1 VAFVAEAAVGDT
13 TCLATEYQEVRTVEA
28 FPLRLADVV
37 PAVGVGEQPGRVAR
51 AVTDTVGD
59 VFPRWLSAYGLDG
72 VGLRGGR
79 FTSTG
84 LDRVRFRLTG
94 LRYVTD
100 LKVTGSMTWDR
111 ATGAIEAEVR
121 FIGGA
126 SGRLTVAWTD
136 YDTHAM
142 ATVSGTIDGE
152 AVDLILPA
160 P

>member
-1 VAFVAEAAVGDT
+1 DHA
-13 TCLATEYQEVRTVEA
+13 
-28 FPLRLADVV
+28 
-37 PAVGVGEQPGRVAR
+37 GRAAR

-59 VFPRWLSAYGLDG
+59 VFPRWLSALGFDG

-84 LDRVRFRLTG
+84 LDQVRFQLTN

-100 LKVTGSMTWDR
+100 LAVSGSMTWDR
-111 ATGAIEAEVR
+111 ATGAITADVR
-121 FIGGA
+121 FNGA
-126 SGRLTVAWTD
+126 AEGRLALAWND
-136 YDTHAM
+136 YDMAAT

-152 AVDLILPA
+152 AVELTMPA